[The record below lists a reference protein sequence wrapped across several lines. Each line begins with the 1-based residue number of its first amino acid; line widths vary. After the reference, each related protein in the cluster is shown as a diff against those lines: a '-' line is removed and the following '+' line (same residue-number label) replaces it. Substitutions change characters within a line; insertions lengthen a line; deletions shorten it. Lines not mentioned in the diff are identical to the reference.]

1 MKEKFL
7 NSKLKRFA
15 AYFLAFFIFVFFL
28 NRLFLPWLVSSDPII
43 VPNVVG
49 MDKEDAKNLLSSNGL
64 NPIEIGQRFDN
75 KIPINHVLFQR
86 PHFGSQVKSNR
97 RVYIYIS
104 GGEEQVSM
112 PRLIGRSA
120 REARILLDRLG
131 LKISSIE
138 EIESDENSG
147 IIIAQQFSEGT
158 KLYKNDYVFLKVS
171 IGPQSGKV
179 KVPNLISKSLK
190 EGEIILRSYNLYL
203 GRRTYITSTSL
214 LTNTI
219 IDQYPSPDNL
229 VAIGDSIDV
238 IISKSK

>member
-1 MKEKFL
+1 MKEKIL
-7 NSKLKRFA
+7 NSKPKKIA
-15 AYFLAFFIFVFFL
+15 VYVLAFFVAVFFL
-28 NRLFLPWLVSSDPII
+28 NRVFLPWLVSSDPII

-49 MDKEDAKNLLSSNGL
+49 MEKESAINLLKSKGL

-75 KIPINHVLFQR
+75 TIPINHVLFQR
-86 PHFGSQVKSNR
+86 PHFGSQVKKNR
-97 RVYIYIS
+97 RVYVYIS
-104 GGEEQVSM
+104 GGEEQISM
-112 PRLIGRSA
+112 PRLIGRTV
-120 REARILLDRLG
+120 REAKIILDRIG

-147 IIIAQQFSEGT
+147 TIIAQQFSEGT
-158 KLYKNDYVFLKVS
+158 KLYKNDFVYLKVS

-190 EGEIILRSYNLYL
+190 EAEMILRSYNLSL
-203 GRRTYITSTSL
+203 GQRTYITSTSL
-214 LTNTI
+214 LTNTV

-229 VAIGDSIDV
+229 VEIGDSIDV